1 MKKISL
7 LLFLF
12 LTVNFANSQSK
23 LFTIKDSVN
32 SKGESAILFF
42 FPDATVETGMKLWE
56 DHIEELSK
64 EDPVIDGFF
73 IQTPGVKF
81 EEPLGGPFSSST
93 EFVQQRNGLDVFFVF
108 KDTTQK
114 IVSNPQDQR
123 HLLIEKKLMH
133 FVSNILVLQ
142 YEKRID
148 QEEEALED
156 LEDEVEDYR
165 DKREDFYKDIEK
177 IKIKIRNKEQER
189 MVEKNT
195 QNRLIGQI
203 QSAKANIANANN
215 KEAKKQYKKAL
226 SEFEDQL
233 EDSQDEEKDIT
244 EDIFDLE
251 SEIRGIETEIEL
263 ATSQENYY
271 QGKADEVRALL
282 LGLKEKLQEA
292 ERLKP

>member
-1 MKKISL
+1 MKKIAL
-7 LLFLF
+7 LLSLF
-12 LTVNFANSQSK
+12 LTVNIAFSQSK

-32 SKGESAILFF
+32 SKSESAILFF

-56 DHIEELSK
+56 DHIEDLSK
-64 EDPVIDGFF
+64 QDPVVDGFF
-73 IQTPGVKF
+73 INTPGVVF
-81 EEPLGGPFSSST
+81 EEPLAGPFSSSA

-108 KDTTQK
+108 RDTTQK
-114 IVSNPQDQR
+114 IVSNPKDQR
-123 HLLIEKKLMH
+123 HLLLEKKLMH

-148 QEEEALED
+148 QEEEVLED
-156 LEDEVEDYR
+156 YEDEVEHFR
-165 DKREDFYKDIEK
+165 EKREDYYKDIEK
-177 IKIKIRNKEQER
+177 LKNKIRVKEQER

-203 QSAKANIANANN
+203 QSAKASIASANN

-226 SEFEDQL
+226 SGYEDQL

-244 EDIFDLE
+244 EDVFDLE
-251 SEIRGIETEIEL
+251 SEIRKIETEIEL
-263 ATSQENYY
+263 ATSQETYY
-271 QGKADEVRALL
+271 QGKADEVRALI

-292 ERLKP
+292 ERLQP

>member
-7 LLFLF
+7 SLFLF

-32 SKGESAILFF
+32 SKSESAILFF

-282 LGLKEKLQEA
+282 LRLKEKLQEA

>member
-32 SKGESAILFF
+32 SKSESAISFF

-81 EEPLGGPFSSST
+81 EEPHGGPFSSST

-203 QSAKANIANANN
+203 QSAKANIANASN